1 MILYR
6 TVQKE
11 AEAEQ
16 IIEKSRFISYIRP
29 VESKEEADSFVAE
42 IRAMHRQATH
52 NVPAYVIG
60 DKMQIQWGSDDGEP
74 QGTSGAPIVQML
86 VKEGITNVAVVVT
99 RYFGGI
105 KLGTGGLVRAYT
117 SSAKLAVNEAGI
129 CDICDMTILEIKIDY
144 SHLAKIQN
152 TAMQNQ
158 VSGEGIQF
166 TIIDTKYE
174 DAVTLFISVDPDD
187 ADALKGM
194 ISNYTSGTAAVVSEK
209 TELASKPVQG

>member
-6 TVQKE
+6 TIQGR

-16 IIEKSRFISYIRP
+16 IIEKSRFISYIKP
-29 VESKEEADSFVAE
+29 VESKEEADEFVAE

-60 DKMQIQWGSDDGEP
+60 DKMQIQWASDDGEP

-86 VKEGITNVAVVVT
+86 VKEGVTNVAVVVT

-117 SSAKLAVNEAGI
+117 SSAKLALNEAGI
-129 CDICDMTILEIKIDY
+129 CDVCDMTILDIRIDY

-158 VSGEGIQF
+158 ASGDGVQF
-166 TIIDTKYE
+166 VITDTKYE
-174 DAVTLFISVDPDD
+174 DAVTLTVSVDPDD
-187 ADALKGM
+187 AEALKAM
-194 ISNYTSGTAAVVSEK
+194 FSNYTSGTAVIVSEK
-209 TELASKPVQG
+209 TELAQKPVV

>member
-6 TVQKE
+6 TINSS
-11 AEAEQ
+11 ASAEQ
-16 IIEKSRFISYIRP
+16 IIEKSRFISYIKP
-29 VESKEEADSFVAE
+29 VESKEEADEFVAE

-60 DKMQIQWGSDDGEP
+60 DKMQIQWASDDGEP

-86 VKEGITNVAVVVT
+86 VKEGVTNVAVVVT

-117 SSAKLAVNEAGI
+117 SSAKLALNEAGI
-129 CDICDMTILEIKIDY
+129 CDVCDMTILDIKVDY
-144 SHLAKIQN
+144 SYLAKIQN

-158 VSGEGIQF
+158 DSGDGVQF
-166 TIIDTKYE
+166 VITDTKYE
-174 DAVTLFISVDPDD
+174 DAVTLTVSVDPDD
-187 ADALKGM
+187 ADSLKSM
-194 ISNYTSGTAAVVSEK
+194 FSNYTSGTAVIVSEK
-209 TELASKPVQG
+209 TELARKPVG

>member
-6 TVQKE
+6 TVQKR

-16 IIEKSRFISYIRP
+16 VIEKSRFIAYIKP
-29 VESKEEADSFVAE
+29 VSSKEEADEFVSE

-60 DKMQIQWGSDDGEP
+60 EKMQIQWGSDDGEP
-74 QGTSGAPIVQML
+74 QRTSGAPIVQML
-86 VKEGITNVAVVVT
+86 VKEGVTNVAVVVT

-117 SSAKLAVNEAGI
+117 GSAKLALEAAGL
-129 CDICDMTILEIKIDY
+129 CDVCDMTILEFRIDY

-152 TAMQNQ
+152 AAMQSRN
-158 VSGEGIQF
+158 GEGIEF
-166 TIIDTKYE
+166 SIDDIKYE
-174 DAVTLFISVDPDD
+174 DAVTLYMSADPEN
-187 ADALKGM
+187 AEPLKEM
-194 ISNYTSGTAAVVSEK
+194 IKNYTSGTAVVISEK
-209 TELASKPVQG
+209 TELAQKPVGR